1 MANISRDEF
10 EARFNE
16 RFSAMDKNV
25 DQLRDST
32 RDDFKSVWK
41 AIDMMLIKTGAVVT
55 IVTSMVMAVFKFI
68 ESGS

>member
-16 RFSAMDKNV
+16 RFSTMDKNV

-41 AIDMMLIKTGAVVT
+41 AIDMMLIKTGTVVT